1 MDMEKFSE
9 LHILIIEGAIG
20 SMFASLLLQS
30 LDASLQTKWL
40 VWAVLVFVYFKYLR
54 SVPVSLLNED
64 TKKPP
69 LLGAFSR

>member
-1 MDMEKFSE
+1 MEKFSE

-54 SVPVSLLNED
+54 SVPVSLE
-64 TKKPP
+64 P
-69 LLGAFSR
+69 LK

>member
-1 MDMEKFSE
+1 MEKFSE

-20 SMFASLLLQS
+20 SMVASLLLQS

-40 VWAVLVFVYFKYLR
+40 VWAILVFVYFKYLR